1 MEEKDVGKDTPTKKC
16 QKCDKEIGGQ
26 AYYFIRLDCIFDGDS
41 ISACDTV
48 VLCSNCHNSL
58 KSWLNL

>member
-1 MEEKDVGKDTPTKKC
+1 MEIKDIEKDIQNKKC

-26 AYYFIRLDCIFDGDS
+26 AYYLVRLDCIFDGDS
-41 ISACDTV
+41 VSACDTV
-48 VLCSNCHNSL
+48 VLCSECHINL